1 MASII
6 FRRAVSLFPPAVR
19 RAASGA
25 YLDLVS
31 LPARVANP
39 DRRQEPWQTIHNVG
53 GGDFAAAGR
62 QNLDFLKTYAGL
74 TASNSVLDIGCG
86 TGRMAAPL
94 VDFLDPDAGYVGFDI
109 SRSAIETCKRR
120 IGSKRADFRFV
131 HVDVRN
137 REYRSSGAIE
147 ETELTFP
154 VADNQIDVAL
164 ATSVFSHMTLD
175 SIGHY
180 LAETH
185 RVLKPGGRFMFTAF
199 ALTDERVAGIQAGR
213 AALDFKPWK
222 DGSMVV
228 DPNSPERAIAHRLEA
243 LEAAVS
249 TAGMRLPDG
258 VRYGGWLPPTAYSG
272 GQDLFVA
279 LKPASQ
285 A

>member
-1 MASII
+1 
-6 FRRAVSLFPPAVR
+6 
-19 RAASGA
+19 
-25 YLDLVS
+25 
-31 LPARVANP
+31 
-39 DRRQEPWQTIHNVG
+39 
-53 GGDFAAAGR
+53 
-62 QNLDFLKTYAGL
+62 
-74 TASNSVLDIGCG
+74 
-86 TGRMAAPL
+86 
-94 VDFLDPDAGYVGFDI
+94 VDFLDPNAGYIGFDI
-109 SRSAIETCKRR
+109 SRSAIETCTRR

-137 REYRSSGAIE
+137 REYRSSGSIE
-147 ETELTFP
+147 ETELSFP
-154 VADNQIDVAL
+154 VADNQIDIAL
-164 ATSVFSHMTLD
+164 ATSVFSHMTLE

-185 RVLKPGGRFMFTAF
+185 RVLRPGGRFMFTAF

-243 LEAAVS
+243 LEAAVR
-249 TAGMRLPDG
+249 TAGLRLPDG

-279 LKPASQ
+279 LKPTSQ

>member
-6 FRRAVSLFPPAVR
+6 FRRAASLLPPAVR

-31 LPARVANP
+31 LPARVTDP

-53 GGDFAAAGR
+53 GGDFASAGR
-62 QNLDFLKTYAGL
+62 ENLDLLQTYAGL
-74 TASNSVLDIGCG
+74 TTLSSVLDIGCG

-94 VDFLDPDAGYVGFDI
+94 VDFLDPGAGYVGFDI

-137 REYRSSGAIE
+137 REYRSAGAIE
-147 ETELTFP
+147 ETELSFP
-154 VADNQIDVAL
+154 IADNQVDVAL

-175 SIGHY
+175 SIAHY

-213 AALDFKPWK
+213 AALDFKPWN

-228 DPNSPERAIAHRLEA
+228 DPKSPERAIAHRLEA
-243 LEAAVS
+243 LDTAVS
-249 TAGMRLPDG
+249 AAGLRLPDG
-258 VRYGGWLPPTAYSG
+258 VRYGGWLPPTTYPG

-279 LKPASQ
+279 VKPGSPA
-285 A
+285 